1 MQALRG
7 QEQDDKNM
15 NEQKFYDLLV
25 EIVGH
30 LSRDC
35 SLQIANCKALV
46 NEIFKTDIGK
56 TRGDI

>member
-7 QEQDDKNM
+7 QEKDDENM
-15 NEQKFYDLLV
+15 NEQKFYDVLV
-25 EIVGH
+25 EIAGH

-46 NEIFKTDIGK
+46 YEIFKTDIG
-56 TRGDI
+56 